1 MNNDIIKIIITALGL
16 ITLWAMWRFVQPQWR
31 RLSLSKRGVMA
42 LLLVS
47 LFAAWVGALMEI
59 RWVWIV
65 GTLGIS
71 LSQII
76 NLYFLYREAE
86 NG

>member
-1 MNNDIIKIIITALGL
+1 MNNDIIKIILTALGL

-31 RLSLSKRGVMA
+31 RLSLIKRGVMA